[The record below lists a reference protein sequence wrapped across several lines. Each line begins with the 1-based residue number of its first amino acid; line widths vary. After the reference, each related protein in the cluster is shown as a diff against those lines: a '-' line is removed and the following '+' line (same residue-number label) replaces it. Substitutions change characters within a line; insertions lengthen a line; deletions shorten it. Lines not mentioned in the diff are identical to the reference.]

1 MQQQAQQVQHVFVRS
16 NPSLDLLLQAISKKA
31 KELAEKEQA
40 SRDSQATLAEI
51 QAREKVSVTGDLENP
66 SGLHVDP
73 LTNAPIGY
81 DLAQRHPTED
91 IALYVRETGSLHPHF
106 VIIGGGVLIASDDP
120 VGDFELIRQL
130 KPEYVHKY
138 INGQMGLPKSD
149 DLPKR
154 YIGVY
159 RNITTGDGDEK
170 CLLWAIFNTDALIQ
184 SHRARNPGYTDQEIL
199 VKVKDSVIKDYDGV
213 VTGDTREELPSE
225 MPYIFQ

>member
-1 MQQQAQQVQHVFVRS
+1 MQQQAQQVRHVFIGNAHLGGFAQAVRK
-16 NPSLDLLLQAISKKA
+16 LAE
-31 KELAEKEQA
+31 ELAEKEQA
-40 SRDSQATLAEI
+40 SRDPQATLAEI
-51 QAREKVSVTGDLENP
+51 QARETESVTGDLENP
-66 SGLHVDP
+66 SDSHADP

-130 KPEYVHKY
+130 KPEFVHKFVS
-138 INGQMGLPKSD
+138 GQMGLPKSD

-159 RNITTGDGDEK
+159 RNITTGDGDQK